1 MPNTQT
7 TLNTAST
14 TFLNKDYRE
23 KKTLAW
29 ARTKMIHAKFG
40 QKRPIPEHN
49 GKRVEFRRWDT
60 FDPNEAMTPLTEGVT
75 PTGLALSQTNVEAEV
90 AQYGAYVE
98 ISDMLKKT
106 NYANDLK
113 EVPALLGELM
123 GTVLEWITRDAM
135 NAGTNV
141 QFANGKTERVAL
153 TANDKLTVDEIR
165 KAVRTLKKA
174 KARKFNGS
182 ETGGKPGSRK
192 PHFICICSPDAVY
205 DLQSDPLWQDVSKY
219 SNAEQIYDGEI
230 GRLFGV
236 VFVESTEA
244 KVFEPAV
251 INSVNADTSSS
262 TSFVLK
268 NTPTA
273 AEVAYLSKG
282 GNELYIDGTKYT
294 LASSGSYAEASKTVT
309 LSAAAS
315 LTADSVVCSA
325 DAGAVDATT
334 KKPVSVHSTLV
345 FGADAYGTIDIGG
358 SGAVQSILKGL
369 GSAGAADPLEQRATM
384 GAKIMAY
391 TATIL
396 NELWIVRIEHGVTA

>member
-7 TLNTAST
+7 TLNTAAT

-29 ARTKMIHAKFG
+29 ARTKFVHAQFG

-49 GKRVEFRRWDT
+49 GKRVEFRRWNT

-141 QFANGKTERVAL
+141 QFANGKTERGAL
-153 TANDKLTVDEIR
+153 TADDKLTVDEIR

-219 SNAEQIYDGEI
+219 SNAEQIYDGEL

-244 KVFEPAV
+244 KVFTGE
-251 INSVNADTSSS
+251 
-262 TSFVLK
+262 
-268 NTPTA
+268 
-273 AEVAYLSKG
+273 G
-282 GNELYIDGTKYT
+282 
-294 LASSGSYAEASKTVT
+294 SGS
-309 LSAAAS
+309 
-315 LTADSVVCSA
+315 
-325 DAGAVDATT
+325 VD
-334 KKPVSVHSTLV
+334 VHSTLM

-369 GSAGAADPLEQRATM
+369 GSAGAADPLDQRATM